1 MNKKLLGLYIH
12 IPFCDKKCPYCDFY
26 SVNNNQELQD
36 KYVNKIIQELQNWS
50 QKIDKTINTIYFGG
64 GTPSLLKPD
73 KIYKVLNFITQNFS
87 ILNNNLS
94 NNLEVTIEV
103 NPADYSYSDF
113 QILKNMGINR
123 VSVGAQSLD
132 DQELQILGR
141 RHNTK
146 QILNTYYNII
156 KSGINNISFDFII
169 GLYTQNFEKLNNIIN
184 FCKNN
189 KISHI
194 STYLLKVE
202 PNTQFFYNKNIKNFA
217 DSDICSDFY
226 LHISENLKNIG
237 YNHYEISNFALENKQ
252 SKHNLKYWNL
262 DEYLGV
268 GPSAHSFLDKKR
280 FYYEN
285 NLYNFISNPK
295 IIYENNKNIMYDTP
309 EEYIM
314 LRLRLS
320 DGINIQDF
328 ENKFGKNM
336 LNKYINKLK
345 KYQNFGLI
353 NFDENKISLNT
364 NGFLLSN
371 TIISDVIL

>member
-12 IPFCDKKCPYCDFY
+12 IPFCDKKCLYCDFY

-36 KYVNKIIQELQNWS
+36 KYVNKIIQELQNWN

-87 ILNNNLS
+87 ILN

-202 PNTQFFYNKNIKNFA
+202 PNTQFFYNKNIKNFS

-295 IIYENNKNIMYDTP
+295 IVYENNKNIMCDTP

-314 LRLRLS
+314 LKLRLS

-328 ENKFGKNM
+328 ENKFGKNI
-336 LNKYINKLK
+336 LNKYINKFK